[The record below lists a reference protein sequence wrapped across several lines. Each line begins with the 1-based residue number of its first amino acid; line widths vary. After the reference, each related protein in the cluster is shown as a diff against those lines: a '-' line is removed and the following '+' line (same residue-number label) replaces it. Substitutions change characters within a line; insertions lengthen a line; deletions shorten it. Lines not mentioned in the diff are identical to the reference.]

1 MKILMA
7 NIENVVVCSSMLDN
21 ILETW
26 LIFVVVA
33 VVVVMVVFFFFSDHQ
48 WKEKY

>member
-1 MKILMA
+1 MA

-33 VVVVMVVFFFFSDHQ
+33 VMVVMVVFFFLTTNGKKNIKMF
-48 WKEKY
+48 

>member
-1 MKILMA
+1 MHREISC
-7 NIENVVVCSSMLDN
+7 NVTCVDN

-33 VVVVMVVFFFFSDHQ
+33 VVVVMVVFFFFFLTTNG
-48 WKEKY
+48 KKNIKMF